1 MLTEAI
7 DTLDGHAGSALMD
20 AVQHDVADR

>member
-20 AVQHDVADR
+20 AVQQDAADR